1 MKLKPV
7 QNVFALL
14 CSLLIIQ
21 SCNNDDSFFSS
32 KGGLLPTEYIY
43 VQNGLFSQS
52 FQNNTVALGTAI
64 TFVNTTSTSHT
75 IVSNDNFT
83 IQTPTIFPSKSFYF
97 KKDTVGTF
105 GYHCVEHPSVRGTI
119 TYRP

>member
-1 MKLKPV
+1 MKLKLV
-7 QNVFALL
+7 QKVCTVI
-14 CSLLIIQ
+14 CSLLILQ

-43 VQNGLFSQS
+43 IQDGLFSQT
-52 FQNNTVALGTAI
+52 FQNNTVALGTAV
-64 TFVNTTSTSHT
+64 TFINTTSINHT
-75 IVSNDNFT
+75 IISDDNFT
-83 IQTPTIFPSKSFYF
+83 IQTPTIFPNKSFYF

-105 GYHCVEHPSVRGTI
+105 EYHCVEHPTVRGTI

>member
-1 MKLKPV
+1 MKLKIV
-7 QNVFALL
+7 RNLCALI
-14 CSLLIIQ
+14 CSLLILQ

-43 VQNGLFSQS
+43 VQDGLFSQS
-52 FQNNTVALGTAI
+52 FQNNTIALGTAV
-64 TFVNTTSTSHT
+64 TFVNTTTTNHT
-75 IVSNDNFT
+75 IISDDNFT
-83 IQTPTIFPSKSFYF
+83 IQTPTIFPNKSFYF

-105 GYHCVEHPSVRGTI
+105 GYHCVEHPTVRGTI

>member
-14 CSLLIIQ
+14 CSLLILQ
-21 SCNNDDSFFSS
+21 SCNNDDSFFSTR
-32 KGGLLPTEYIY
+32 GGLLPTEYIY
-43 VQNGLFSQS
+43 IQDGLFSQS
-52 FQNNTVALGTAI
+52 FQNNTIALGTAI
-64 TFVNTTSTSHT
+64 TFVNTTSTNHT
-75 IVSNDNFT
+75 IISDDNFT
-83 IQTPTIFPSKSFYF
+83 IQTPIIFPSKSFYF
-97 KKDTVGTF
+97 KRDTTGTF